1 MYICSLH
8 REQNRTN
15 EHAYYPAFPLVM
27 IIINYD
33 EHPDDPRLDPLIRRV
48 PFPFRAG
55 LNLSGEL
62 AAAFVLLI
70 LLILPGLIGCPP
82 HGMMV

>member
-1 MYICSLH
+1 MVEICTFAACKENST
-8 REQNRTN
+8 NKRTF
-15 EHAYYPAFPLVM
+15 YPSSPLVL

-55 LNLSGEL
+55 LNLSRGWP
-62 AAAFVLLI
+62 
-70 LLILPGLIGCPP
+70 LPSYF
-82 HGMMV
+82 